1 MISSASRLGEA
12 SLELAKQTRLAFGLI
27 FLAQPFKH
35 ALEQRHGPA
44 MLEQLVRG
52 ALVHG
57 FNLVARFRRA
67 AFERNQTLT
76 ATPFLRL
83 QAVPFVGEEM
93 VQAREQE

>member
-1 MISSASRLGEA
+1 LA
-12 SLELAKQTRLAFGLI
+12 LAKQTRLAFGLI

-44 MLEQLVRG
+44 LLEQLVRG

-83 QAVPFVGEEM
+83 QAVPFVGEGLC
-93 VQAREQE
+93 APTRRERRAYPQWV